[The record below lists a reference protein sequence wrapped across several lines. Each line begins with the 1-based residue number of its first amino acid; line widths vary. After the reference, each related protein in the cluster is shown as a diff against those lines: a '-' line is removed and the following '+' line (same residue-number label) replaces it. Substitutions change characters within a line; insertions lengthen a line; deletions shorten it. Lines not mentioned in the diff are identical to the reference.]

1 MFISNSDGP
10 EMGEGNN
17 SKILQLV
24 IREVIRFGYR
34 REREIYSLQ
43 RKTEAII
50 IR

>member
-10 EMGEGNN
+10 EMRERNN

-24 IREVIRFGYR
+24 IREVICFGYR
-34 REREIYSLQ
+34 IEREIYSLQ
-43 RKTEAII
+43 KKTEAIT